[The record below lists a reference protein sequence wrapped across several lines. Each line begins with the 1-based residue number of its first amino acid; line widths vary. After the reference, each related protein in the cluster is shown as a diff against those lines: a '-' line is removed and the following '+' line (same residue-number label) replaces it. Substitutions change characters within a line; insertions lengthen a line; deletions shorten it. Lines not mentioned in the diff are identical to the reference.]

1 MSPAPDDAD
10 DLPVEVVD
18 FLTSLRVERGRS
30 PNTLRAYANDLR
42 TYVGWLDERGQTVAG
57 ANPDDLTAY
66 IGHLA
71 AGERAPSSVKRM
83 MVAVRGLHRFL
94 AEEDPSIADPAA
106 EVELPRT
113 PRGLPKALTEAEV
126 GALLDSVPGQDAI
139 ARRDRAILEVLYGTG
154 MRVGELAG
162 LSLGDL
168 DLDAGLVRVFG
179 KGAKE
184 RIVPLGRHAI
194 VALVAWLAPEG
205 RGELEPDRWASRG
218 DAEAVFLNRR
228 GGRLSRQGAWAVVRA
243 AGERVG
249 LAGRLTPHVLRHS
262 CATHMLDHGADIRTV
277 QELLGHASISTTQ
290 VYTMVSAERLRAVY
304 RTAHPRAAAE

>member
-1 MSPAPDDAD
+1 MGQQS
-10 DLPVEVVD
+10 DLGEQ
-18 FLTSLRVERGRS
+18 RKRE
-30 PNTLRAYANDLR
+30 A
-42 TYVGWLDERGQTVAG
+42 EH
-57 ANPDDLTAY
+57 
-66 IGHLA
+66 HLA

-218 DAEAVFLNRR
+218 DAEAVAQRVDEEAQIFA
-228 GGRLSRQGAWAVVRA
+228 RQ
-243 AGERVG
+243 
-249 LAGRLTPHVLRHS
+249 L
-262 CATHMLDHGADIRTV
+262 
-277 QELLGHASISTTQ
+277 Q
-290 VYTMVSAERLRAVY
+290 SAEAREAFTAFVEKRAPDFKKLR
-304 RTAHPRAAAE
+304 TS